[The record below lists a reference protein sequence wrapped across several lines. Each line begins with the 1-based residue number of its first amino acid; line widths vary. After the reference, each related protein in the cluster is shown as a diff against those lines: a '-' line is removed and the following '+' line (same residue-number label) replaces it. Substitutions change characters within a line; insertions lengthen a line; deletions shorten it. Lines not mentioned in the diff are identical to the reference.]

1 MLIFGFG
8 IGVLTVLIR
17 LFGNYPEG
25 VSFAILIM
33 NAFVPM
39 INNYA
44 KEPRYGSK
52 AEKKK
57 DTVTAK

>member
-1 MLIFGFG
+1 
-8 IGVLTVLIR
+8 
-17 LFGNYPEG
+17 
-25 VSFAILIM
+25 M

-39 INNYA
+39 INRFA

-57 DTVTAK
+57 KELEPVMK